1 MASERRLRRNSSA
14 SKTRPGVPKRST
26 SLRRAYNYIF
36 GAESS
41 TQGQEK
47 QEQAETKPEQQPP
60 AARIGALES
69 ELTQCRAELE
79 EARGMVLSQ
88 DGELSELKQRSER
101 LEADAKTKE
110 REWVQQKKVLEERMV
125 TVVVQQ
131 IKDARKTERGAVKAE
146 CEREHQATVVS
157 LSDLY
162 LFCQPGNLVNVVAGG
177 YPKQTQVA
185 HCVYIAG
192 TPGFQVHDRS
202 T

>member
-1 MASERRLRRNSSA
+1 
-14 SKTRPGVPKRST
+14 VPKRSA

-60 AARIGALES
+60 AAWIGALES

-88 DGELSELKQRSER
+88 DGELSELKQRLEE
-101 LEADAKTKE
+101 LEADAKKE
-110 REWVQQKKVLEERMV
+110 RDWVQEKKVLEERMV

-131 IKDARKTERGAVKAE
+131 IKDERKKERGAVKAE

-177 YPKQTQVA
+177 YPTQTQVA